1 MFKNAL
7 TDILTEFSLPSWTNN
22 NINMY
27 PNDYQGVISNENEY
41 CRISVF
47 PSASANFAHGNK
59 KSLSGTVIVKIFVSA
74 GDGQARIMEIAE
86 ALDSVLQNKKLTRG
100 TELYTS
106 FINVEGLDPSNPALS
121 SASYI
126 IPFTLYGE

>member
-1 MFKNAL
+1 MFKDVL
-7 TDILTEFSLPSWTNN
+7 TDILTEFSLPSWTTK
-22 NINMY
+22 NIDMY
-27 PNDYQGVISNENEY
+27 PNDYQGSISNEKEY

-47 PSASANFAHGNK
+47 PSASANIAHGAK
-59 KSLSGTVIVKIFVSA
+59 KSLSGTVIVKIFVET
-74 GDGQARIMEIAE
+74 GEGQSRLMEIAE

-106 FINVEGLDPSNPALS
+106 FINVEGLDPSNPALT
-121 SASYI
+121 SATYI

>member
-1 MFKNAL
+1 MFKNVL
-7 TDILTEFSLPSWTNN
+7 DDILTVFSLPNWTTQ
-22 NINMY
+22 NIDMY
-27 PNDYQGVISNENEY
+27 PNDYQGAISNEKEY

-47 PSASANFAHGNK
+47 PSNSQNLAHGDI
-59 KSLSGTVIVKIFVSA
+59 KSLSGTVIIKIFVEA
-74 GDGQARIMEIAE
+74 GEGQSRLMEVAE

-106 FINVEGLDPSNPALS
+106 YLNVEGLDPSNQALT